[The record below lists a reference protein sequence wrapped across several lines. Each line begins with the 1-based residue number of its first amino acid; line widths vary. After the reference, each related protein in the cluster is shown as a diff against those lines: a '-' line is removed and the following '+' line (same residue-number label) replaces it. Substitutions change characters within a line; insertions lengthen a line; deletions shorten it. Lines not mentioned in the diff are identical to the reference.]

1 MAKRYSGDLQITVV
15 YDDYRASVSRGGV
28 KLWRG
33 AVRPPRHLTYAVD
46 SEHGY
51 DEAARAALAF
61 ADHDRS
67 AAPGNA
73 DETTPRW
80 TTPAIRS
87 DVSRTTGRSGRVVG
101 SSLADSVTARPEGE
115 HDEHPGR
122 PLSPCT
128 EARA

>member
-15 YDDYRASVSRGGV
+15 YDDRGHYRASVSRGGV

-33 AVRPPRHLTYAVD
+33 AVRPPRSLTYAVD

-67 AAPGNA
+67 GIGDHAEMDDAGYKVRRVKDYWQKWPGGRIKPSRLR
-73 DETTPRW
+73 D
-80 TTPAIRS
+80 RS
-87 DVSRTTGRSGRVVG
+87 TRRRTR
-101 SSLADSVTARPEGE
+101 
-115 HDEHPGR
+115 
-122 PLSPCT
+122 
-128 EARA
+128 